1 MSLKM
6 KNGGYISLKEETG
19 TTVDNVLCK
28 ILEDL
33 ESGKIGAKERLYK
46 YVTEETKRTGVVYS
60 ELFFENLGIEQPE
73 GYRAVVD
80 EYYKQKNREWA
91 EKKRAEEQLRKPV
104 EDGII
109 STNHYNKSTEK
120 YSAIHRTNEGKKDR
134 ELSRKRKSGLSVVIL
149 FISMLCGLVYV
160 IEQYGK
166 GVALLYIFLW
176 LWAISYVL
184 SN

>member
-1 MSLKM
+1 MSLKT

-73 GYRAVVD
+73 GYRAVVN

-91 EKKRAEEQLRKPV
+91 EKKGAEEQLRKPV
-104 EDGII
+104 ED
-109 STNHYNKSTEK
+109 
-120 YSAIHRTNEGKKDR
+120 SAIHRINEDKKDR
-134 ELSRKRKSGLSVVIL
+134 EISRKIKSVLSVVIL
-149 FISMLCGLVYV
+149 FVSMLCGLVCV

-176 LWAISYVL
+176 LWAISYAL